1 MHPRVSVIFPVHQ
14 REAFLQD
21 AIDSVLS
28 QTMPDFE
35 LLIIDDGA
43 GPRVGKLLDDQTDPR
58 IRLIRLPVNLGVS
71 AARNAGLKAARAPYI
86 ALMDSDD
93 VALPERLATQVAW
106 LDEHPEVTVCG
117 SNGVM
122 VLPDGQRLPMR
133 YPGTDAIIKARMLL
147 VDSAVMNA
155 SVMMRTDFL
164 RRHRMSY
171 DSNFTIDEDHALFMA
186 MMQSGATFASLDQ
199 ALIHYRRHA
208 ENVTNDGSRMEVGKA
223 AVRARLLPLFFPELT
238 GAEGQLLL
246 KLMRLRFNVSLR
258 EAGSII
264 GVADKA
270 MRENRSFYG
279 EDRTHI
285 NRILERQL
293 GILLEA
299 LRGAKRP

>member
-71 AARNAGLKAARAPYI
+71 AARNAGLKAARAPYV

-164 RRHRMSY
+164 P
-171 DSNFTIDEDHALFMA
+171 A
-186 MMQSGATFASLDQ
+186 
-199 ALIHYRRHA
+199 
-208 ENVTNDGSRMEVGKA
+208 
-223 AVRARLLPLFFPELT
+223 P
-238 GAEGQLLL
+238 
-246 KLMRLRFNVSLR
+246 
-258 EAGSII
+258 AG
-264 GVADKA
+264 
-270 MRENRSFYG
+270 
-279 EDRTHI
+279 
-285 NRILERQL
+285 L
-293 GILLEA
+293 
-299 LRGAKRP
+299 